1 MPLALSVMCV
11 RCQSPDE
18 ARPGWSSLVQGMEQR
33 DAETVVT
40 FCHRAYPLHL
50 ILGVKY
56 LFLNNNNEKK
66 HTKQTNK
73 QKKLCCAEEARNMI
87 WMMVKHQPSSKI

>member
-56 LFLNNNNEKK
+56 LFLNNNNNKK
-66 HTKQTNK
+66 HTKNK
-73 QKKLCCAEEARNMI
+73 QTKKLCCAEEARNMI
-87 WMMVKHQPSSKI
+87 RMMVKHLPSSKI

>member
-66 HTKQTNK
+66 HTKNK
-73 QKKLCCAEEARNMI
+73 QTKKTVLCRGGK
-87 WMMVKHQPSSKI
+87 KHDMDDG

>member
-66 HTKQTNK
+66 NTQKTNK
-73 QKKLCCAEEARNMI
+73 QKKTVLCRGGK
-87 WMMVKHQPSSKI
+87 KHDMDDG

>member
-66 HTKQTNK
+66 NTQKTNK
-73 QKKLCCAEEARNMI
+73 QKNCAVQKRQET
-87 WMMVKHQPSSKI
+87 

>member
-33 DAETVVT
+33 DAETAVT

-56 LFLNNNNEKK
+56 LFLKNNKNKK
-66 HTKQTNK
+66 TKNK
-73 QKKLCCAEEARNMI
+73 RTKKLCCEEEARNMI
-87 WMMVKHQPSSKI
+87 RMMVKYLPSSKI